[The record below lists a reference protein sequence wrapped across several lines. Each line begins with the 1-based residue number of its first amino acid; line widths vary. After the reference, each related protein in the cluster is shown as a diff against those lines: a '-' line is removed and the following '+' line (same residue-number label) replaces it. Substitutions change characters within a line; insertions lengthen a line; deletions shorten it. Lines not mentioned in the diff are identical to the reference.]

1 MVHAERQQ
9 TPPPRAGPFGRQP
22 QQGDGISPARQGQGQ
37 GPFDVPAQPRVQPC
51 QDAGGQP
58 PGDAPLAVVVGRQA
72 AHAPV
77 VRSWAARAF
86 CGSEAEGA

>member
-9 TPPPRAGPFGRQP
+9 TPPARPGPFGRQP

-37 GPFDVPAQPRVQPC
+37 GPFDVPAQPRVQPP
-51 QDAGGQP
+51 QNTGGQP
-58 PGDAPLAVVVGRQA
+58 PVVAVGRQA